1 MGSAVTVTRSTYASS
16 GGSNLNDKLIVKQ
29 YEKQLFTHGLA
40 ANPFKPFMGT
50 GSDKIFQ
57 VKKNLMKS
65 KGDTV
70 DFTLRGIL
78 TGNGQ
83 SDDGTYEGNEES
95 ISLFSMSATIHE
107 RGNAVKVNGEMSEQ
121 RTIVNLRDESKSA
134 LGEWN
139 GRVQALDMICA
150 LSGLPTLSLAVGV
163 RSTTLAQDASS
174 HNIETVNPVA
184 LTKSA
189 TATRYFAGGQTV
201 AGVFER
207 VAKVA
212 AIDSTSGNLFGT
224 LVISKVKRM
233 ATEAFDS
240 TGAAL
245 CPLRPVMV
253 DGKEY
258 FVMFINPRQAKDLKS
273 ETAWITA
280 QKDAGVRGLT
290 NALFT
295 GALGIWD
302 GVVIIETPWI
312 LTRTGKGGVTA
323 TEYFDSTTDPCAN
336 GVTVARALF
345 CGAQAAVIAYGKLPT
360 WHEKL
365 HDYDKKFGVQSDSFY
380 GIKKTLF
387 DSATTGGTGMSEF
400 GCIVVDTAVSPD

>member
-1 MGSAVTVTRSTYASS
+1 
-16 GGSNLNDKLIVKQ
+16 
-29 YEKQLFTHGLA
+29 
-40 ANPFKPFMGT
+40 MGT

-57 VKKNLMKS
+57 VKKNLMKA

-95 ISLFSMSATIHE
+95 ISLFSVSATIHE

-207 VAKVA
+207 GLLMLQL
-212 AIDSTSGNLFGT
+212 STQQVVTSLAHWLSVRSREWQQRPSIQQEQLFV
-224 LVISKVKRM
+224 L
-233 ATEAFDS
+233 
-240 TGAAL
+240 
-245 CPLRPVMV
+245 
-253 DGKEY
+253 
-258 FVMFINPRQAKDLKS
+258 FVL
-273 ETAWITA
+273 
-280 QKDAGVRGLT
+280 
-290 NALFT
+290 
-295 GALGIWD
+295 
-302 GVVIIETPWI
+302 
-312 LTRTGKGGVTA
+312 
-323 TEYFDSTTDPCAN
+323 
-336 GVTVARALF
+336 
-345 CGAQAAVIAYGKLPT
+345 
-360 WHEKL
+360 
-365 HDYDKKFGVQSDSFY
+365 
-380 GIKKTLF
+380 
-387 DSATTGGTGMSEF
+387 
-400 GCIVVDTAVSPD
+400 